1 MIFKIQKPLYS
12 TKGQPYLIYNKDR
25 SIETMNLEIGMLP
38 ELDDLFKNGET
49 KIYTKGDIDRKG
61 RLILNKRVENQES

>member
-12 TKGQPYLIYNKDR
+12 TKGQPYLIYSKDR

-49 KIYTKGDIDRKG
+49 KIYTKGYIDRKG
-61 RLILNKRVENQES
+61 RLILNKRVENQEW